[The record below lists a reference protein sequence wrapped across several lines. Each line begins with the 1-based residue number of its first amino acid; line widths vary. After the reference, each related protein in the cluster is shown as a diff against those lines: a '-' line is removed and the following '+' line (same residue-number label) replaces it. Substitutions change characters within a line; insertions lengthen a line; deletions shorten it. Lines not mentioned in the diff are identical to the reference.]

1 MRRFSLAGLAL
12 IGALLLAIPSAFAKS
27 DVATAATPGI
37 TARTITIGG
46 SFPLT
51 GPASSYA
58 PIPQSMKAYF
68 SYINARRG
76 PDGKRGVYG
85 RQIVFKAYD
94 DGYNP
99 VNSVQQQRRLVEQDK
114 VFAVVGTL
122 GTEVNQAVQP
132 YLNSKGVPQVLVS
145 TGASTFGK
153 DYKEYP
159 WTIGWQPDY
168 IAEGRLYGTDIRKNH
183 PNAKIAILYQN
194 DSYGKDYL
202 YGFKS
207 ALGTANVKRQVVRDE
222 AYDVLGGGTPQSQLI
237 RLRASGADTLLIFVT
252 PTPTVQTYAIIRA
265 LNWKPEN
272 IYVNSV
278 SATDTFMGA
287 AVARSSAA
295 TVNGSISAQ
304 YLKDPASPAF
314 ANDATVKQ
322 YQALM
327 AKYNP
332 SGRVTDGLNFYGFA
346 KADTF
351 VRAMYKAGKAPTRA
365 GLMKALLSFNETTP
379 YLLPGSKL
387 KTSATD
393 HFIISH
399 QRLMTYNS
407 GSWTASGPLI
417 DGRPR
422 G

>member
-1 MRRFSLAGLAL
+1 MRRVTLAGLVL
-12 IGALLLAIPSAFAKS
+12 VGALLLAIPSAFAKS
-27 DVATAATPGI
+27 DVSAAAPGI
-37 TARTITIGG
+37 TARQITIGG

-58 PIPQSMKAYF
+58 PIPRSMKAYF

-85 RQIVFKAYD
+85 RQIVFKFYD

-99 VNSVQQQRRLVEQDK
+99 VNSVQQQRKLVEQDK

-132 YLNSKGVPQVLVS
+132 YLNSRGVPHVLVS
-145 TGASTFGK
+145 TGASEFGK
-153 DYKEYP
+153 NYKKYP

-168 IAEGRLYGTDIRKNH
+168 IAEGRLYGADIRRNH
-183 PNAKIAILYQN
+183 ANAKIAILYQN
-194 DSYGKDYL
+194 DSYGRDYV

-207 ALGTANVKRQVVRDE
+207 ALGTANARRQVVGE
-222 AYDVLGGGTPQSQLI
+222 EPFDVLGGGTPQSQLI
-237 RLRASGADTLLIFVT
+237 RLRGSGADTLMIFVT

-265 LNWKPEN
+265 LNWKPD

-304 YLKDPASPAF
+304 YLKDPASPAWR
-314 ANDATVKQ
+314 NDATVKL
-322 YQALM
+322 YERLM

-351 VRAMYKAGKAPTRA
+351 VRAMYKAGRNPTRA
-365 GLMKALLSFNETTP
+365 GLMKALLSLNETNRF
-379 YLLPGSKL
+379 LLPGSKL
-387 KTSATD
+387 KTSTKD

-399 QRLMTYNS
+399 QRLMTYSN
-407 GSWTASGPLI
+407 GSWTASGPLV

>member
-1 MRRFSLAGLAL
+1 V
-12 IGALLLAIPSAFAKS
+12 LLLAIPSAFARA
-27 DVATAATPGI
+27 DLAAADPGI
-37 TARTITIGG
+37 SAKTVVIGG
-46 SFPLT
+46 TFPLT

-58 PIPQSMKAYF
+58 PIPAGMKAYF

-76 PDGKRGVYG
+76 PDKKRGIGG
-85 RQIVFKAYD
+85 RQVVFKYYD

-99 VNSVQQQRRLVEQDK
+99 VNSVQLQRRLVEQDK

-132 YLNSKGVPQVLVS
+132 YLNQQKVPHILVS
-145 TGASTFGK
+145 TGASDFGK
-153 DYKEYP
+153 DYKKYP

-168 IAEGRLYGTDIRKNH
+168 VAEGRLYGTDIRNNH
-183 PNAKIAILYQN
+183 KDAKIAILYQS
-194 DSYGKDYL
+194 DSYGRDYVA
-202 YGFKS
+202 GFKS
-207 ALGTANVKRQVVRDE
+207 ALGTANVKRQVVGE
-222 AYDVLGGGTPQSQLI
+222 EGYDVLGGGTPQSQLVK
-237 RLRASGADTLLIFVT
+237 LRGSGADTLMIFVT

-265 LNWKPEN
+265 LNWKPAN

-295 TVNGSISAQ
+295 TVNGSISSQ
-304 YLKDPASPAF
+304 YLKDPASPVWAD
-314 ANDATVKQ
+314 DATVKL
-322 YQALM
+322 YKSVM
-327 AKYNP
+327 AKYAP
-332 SGRVTDGLNFYGFA
+332 SANASNGLYFYGFA
-346 KADTF
+346 KGDTF
-351 VRAMYKAGKAPTRA
+351 VRAMYKAGATPTRA
-365 GLMKALLSFNETTP
+365 SLMRALLSLNETSP

-399 QRLMTYNS
+399 QRLMTYTAPL
-407 GSWTASGPLI
+407 WTGTGALI

>member
-1 MRRFSLAGLAL
+1 MRRVTLAGLAL
-12 IGALLLAIPSAFAKS
+12 VGALLLAVPSAFAQS
-27 DVATAATPGI
+27 DLAAADPGI
-37 TARTITIGG
+37 TARSGVIGG

-58 PIPQSMKAYF
+58 PIPAGMKAYF

-76 PDGKRGVYG
+76 PDGKRGIGG
-85 RQIVFKAYD
+85 RQVIFKFYD

-99 VNSVQQQRRLVEQDK
+99 VNSVQQQRKLVEQDK

-122 GTEVNQAVQP
+122 GTEVNQAVEP
-132 YLNSKGVPQVLVS
+132 YLNQQKVPHILVS
-145 TGASTFGK
+145 TGASDFGK
-153 DYKEYP
+153 DYRKYP

-168 IAEGRLYGTDIRKNH
+168 VAEGRLYGLDIRKNH
-183 PNAKIAILYQN
+183 TNAKIAILFQN
-194 DSYGKDYL
+194 DSYGKDYVA
-202 YGFKS
+202 GFKS
-207 ALGTANVKRQVVRDE
+207 ALGTANVKRQVVGE
-222 AYDVLGGGTPQSQLI
+222 EGYDVLGGGTPQSQLVK
-237 RLRASGADTLLIFVT
+237 LRSSGADTLMIFVT

-265 LNWKPEN
+265 LNWKPDN

-295 TVNGSISAQ
+295 TVNGSISSQ

-314 ANDATVKQ
+314 ANDATIKQ
-322 YQALM
+322 YKTLM
-327 AKYNP
+327 AKYAPTANANN
-332 SGRVTDGLNFYGFA
+332 SLYYYGFA

-351 VRAMYKAGKAPTRA
+351 VRAMYKAGKNPTRA
-365 GLMKALLSFNETTP
+365 GLMRALLSFDEASP
-379 YLLPGSKL
+379 FLLPGSRL

-399 QRLMTYNS
+399 QRLMTYTAPL
-407 GSWTASGPLI
+407 WTGTGALV

>member
-1 MRRFSLAGLAL
+1 MRRFTLAGLAL
-12 IGALLLAIPSAFAKS
+12 VGALLLAIPSAFAQS
-27 DVATAATPGI
+27 DLTAADPGI
-37 TARTITIGG
+37 SARTITIGG

-58 PIPQSMKAYF
+58 PIPAAMKAYF

-76 PDGKRGVYG
+76 PDGKRGIYG
-85 RQIVFKAYD
+85 RQVIFKYYD

-99 VNSVQQQRRLVEQDK
+99 VNSVQQQRKLVEQDK
-114 VFAVVGTL
+114 VFAIVGTL

-132 YLNSKGVPQVLVS
+132 YLNQQKVPHVLVS
-145 TGASTFGK
+145 TGASDFGK
-153 DYKEYP
+153 DYKKYP

-168 IAEGRLYGTDIRKNH
+168 VAEGRLYGGDINRNH
-183 PNAKIAILYQN
+183 ANAKIAILYQN
-194 DSYGKDYL
+194 DSYGKDYVA
-202 YGFKS
+202 GFKS
-207 ALGTANVKRQVVRDE
+207 ALGTAKVKSQVLREE

-237 RLRASGADTLLIFVT
+237 RLRASGADTLMIFVT

-265 LNWKPEN
+265 LNWKPAN

-304 YLKDPASPAF
+304 YLKDPASPAW

-322 YQALM
+322 YQTLM

-332 SGRVTDGLNFYGFA
+332 NGRVTDGLNFYGFA

-351 VRAMYKAGKAPTRA
+351 VRAMYKAGKSPTRA

-379 YLLPGSKL
+379 YLLPGSRL

-399 QRLMTYNS
+399 QRLMTFNAGLWTGS
-407 GSWTASGPLI
+407 GALV

>member
-1 MRRFSLAGLAL
+1 MRRVSLAGLAL

-27 DVATAATPGI
+27 DAAAPGI
-37 TARTITIGG
+37 TARTIVIGG

-58 PIPQSMKAYF
+58 PIPQAMKAYF

-76 PDGKRGVYG
+76 PDGKRGVFG
-85 RQIVFKAYD
+85 RQIIFKYYD

-99 VNSVQQQRRLVEQDK
+99 VNSVQQQRRLVQQDK
-114 VFAVVGTL
+114 VFAIVGTL

-132 YLNSKGVPQVLVS
+132 ELNSQGVPHVLVS
-145 TGASTFGK
+145 TGASEFGL
-153 DYKEYP
+153 DYKKYP

-168 IAEGRLYGTDIRKNH
+168 VSEGRLYGTDIRRNK

-194 DSYGKDYL
+194 DSYGRDYL
-202 YGFKS
+202 RGFKA
-207 ALGTANVKRQVVRDE
+207 ALGDARARTQIVREE
-222 AYDVLGGGTPQSQLI
+222 AYSLASGSPQSELI
-237 RLRASGADTLLIFVT
+237 RLRSSGADTLMIFVT
-252 PTPTVQTYAIIRA
+252 PTPTIQTYGIISRLGWNPA
-265 LNWKPEN
+265 S

-278 SATDTFMGA
+278 SATDTFMGL
-287 AVARSSAA
+287 AVRSSSAA

-322 YQALM
+322 YKALM

-332 SGRVTDGLNFYGFA
+332 RGNVNDGLNFYGFA

-351 VRAMYKAGKAPTRA
+351 VRAMYKAGRNPTRQS
-365 GLMKALLSFNETTP
+365 LMRALVSFDETNP
-379 YLLPGSKL
+379 FLLPGSRL
-387 KTSATD
+387 KSSPTD
-393 HFIISH
+393 RFIISH
-399 QRLMTYNS
+399 QRMMRYNN
-407 GSWTASGPLI
+407 GAWTGFGPLV

>member
-1 MRRFSLAGLAL
+1 MRRVSLAGLAL
-12 IGALLLAIPSAFAKS
+12 IGALLLAIPSAFAQS
-27 DVATAATPGI
+27 DLAAADPGI
-37 TARTITIGG
+37 TAKTVVIGG

-58 PIPQSMKAYF
+58 PIPAGMKAYF

-76 PDGKRGVYG
+76 PDKKRGIGG
-85 RQIVFKAYD
+85 RQVIFKFYD

-99 VNSVQQQRRLVEQDK
+99 VNSVQQQRKLVEQDK

-122 GTEVNQAVQP
+122 GTEVNQAVEP
-132 YLNSKGVPQVLVS
+132 YLNQQKVPHILVS
-145 TGASTFGK
+145 TGASDFGK
-153 DYKEYP
+153 DYKQYP

-168 IAEGRLYGTDIRKNH
+168 VAEGRLYGLDIRKSH
-183 PNAKIAILYQN
+183 TAAKIAILYQN
-194 DSYGKDYL
+194 DSYGKDYVA
-202 YGFKS
+202 GFKS
-207 ALGTANVKRQVVRDE
+207 ALGTANVKRQVVGE
-222 AYDVLGGGTPQSQLI
+222 EGYDVLGGGTPQSQLVK
-237 RLRASGADTLLIFVT
+237 LRGSGADTLMIFVT

-265 LNWKPEN
+265 LNWKPAN

-287 AVARSSAA
+287 AVLRSSAA
-295 TVNGSISAQ
+295 TVNGSISSQ

-314 ANDATVKQ
+314 ANDATITQ
-322 YQALM
+322 YKTLM
-327 AKYNP
+327 AKYAPTANANN
-332 SGRVTDGLNFYGFA
+332 SLYYYGFA

-351 VRAMYKAGKAPTRA
+351 VRAMYKAGKNPTRA
-365 GLMKALLSFNETTP
+365 GLMRALLSFDEASP
-379 YLLPGSKL
+379 FLLPGSRL

-399 QRLMTYNS
+399 QRLMTYTAPL
-407 GSWTASGPLI
+407 WTGMGPLV

>member
-1 MRRFSLAGLAL
+1 MRRFTLAGLAL
-12 IGALLLAIPSAFAKS
+12 VGALLLAIPSAFAQS
-27 DVATAATPGI
+27 DVTAADPGI

-58 PIPQSMKAYF
+58 PIPAAMKAYF

-85 RQIVFKAYD
+85 RQIVFKYYD

-99 VNSVQQQRRLVEQDK
+99 VNSVQQQRKLVEQDK
-114 VFAVVGTL
+114 VFAIVGTL

-132 YLNSKGVPQVLVS
+132 YLNQQKVPHVLVS
-145 TGASTFGK
+145 TGASDFGK
-153 DYKEYP
+153 DYKKYP

-168 IAEGRLYGTDIRKNH
+168 VAEGRLYGGDINRNH

-194 DSYGKDYL
+194 DSYGKDYVA
-202 YGFKS
+202 GFKS
-207 ALGTANVKRQVVRDE
+207 ALGTAKVKSQVLREE

-237 RLRASGADTLLIFVT
+237 RLRASGADTLMIFVT

-265 LNWKPEN
+265 LNWKPDN

-295 TVNGSISAQ
+295 TVNGSISMQ
-304 YLKDPASPAF
+304 YLKDPASPAW

-322 YQALM
+322 YQTLM

-332 SGRVTDGLNFYGFA
+332 NGRVTDGLNFYGFA

-351 VRAMYKAGKAPTRA
+351 VRAMYKAGKNPTRA
-365 GLMKALLSFNETTP
+365 GLMRALLSFNETTP
-379 YLLPGSKL
+379 FLLPGSRL

-399 QRLMTYNS
+399 QRLMTYNGGLWTGS
-407 GSWTASGPLI
+407 GALV

>member
-1 MRRFSLAGLAL
+1 MVVR
-12 IGALLLAIPSAFAKS
+12 
-27 DVATAATPGI
+27 
-37 TARTITIGG
+37 
-46 SFPLT
+46 SFK
-51 GPASSYA
+51 Y
-58 PIPQSMKAYF
+58 
-68 SYINARRG
+68 
-76 PDGKRGVYG
+76 
-85 RQIVFKAYD
+85 YD

-99 VNSVQQQRRLVEQDK
+99 VNSVQLQRKLVEQDK

-132 YLNSKGVPQVLVS
+132 YLNQQKVPHILVS
-145 TGASTFGK
+145 TGASDFGK
-153 DYKEYP
+153 DYKKYP

-168 IAEGRLYGTDIRKNH
+168 VAEGRLYGTDIRNNH
-183 PNAKIAILYQN
+183 KDAKIAILFQN
-194 DSYGKDYL
+194 DSYGKDYVA
-202 YGFKS
+202 GFKS
-207 ALGTANVKRQVVRDE
+207 ALGTANVKRQVVGE
-222 AYDVLGGGTPQSQLI
+222 EGYDVLGGGTPQSQLVK
-237 RLRASGADTLLIFVT
+237 LRGSGADTLMIFVT

-265 LNWKPEN
+265 LNWKPAN

-304 YLKDPASPAF
+304 YLKDPASPVW

-322 YQALM
+322 YKTIM
-327 AKYNP
+327 AKYAPGANA
-332 SGRVTDGLNFYGFA
+332 SNGLYFYGFA

-351 VRAMYKAGKAPTRA
+351 VRAMYKAGKTPTRV
-365 GLMKALLSFNETTP
+365 GLMKALLSLNETSP
-379 YLLPGSKL
+379 FLLPGSRL

-399 QRLMTYNS
+399 QRLMTYTAPL
-407 GSWTASGPLI
+407 WTGTGALI

>member
-1 MRRFSLAGLAL
+1 MRRFTLAGLAL
-12 IGALLLAIPSAFAKS
+12 LGVLLLAIPSAFAQS
-27 DVATAATPGI
+27 DVAAAEPGI

-51 GPASSYA
+51 GTASSYA
-58 PIPQSMKAYF
+58 PIPGAMKAYF

-76 PDGKRGVYG
+76 PDGKRGVMG
-85 RQIVFKAYD
+85 RQIVFKYYD

-99 VNSVQQQRRLVEQDK
+99 VNTVQQHRRLVEQDK

-122 GTEVNQAVQP
+122 GTEPNQAVQP
-132 YLNSKGVPQVLVS
+132 YLNSRKVPHVLVS
-145 TGASTFGK
+145 TGASDFGK
-153 DYKEYP
+153 DYKQFP

-168 IAEGRLYGTDIRKNH
+168 VAEGRLYGGDINRNH

-194 DSYGKDYL
+194 DSYGKDYVA
-202 YGFKS
+202 GFKS
-207 ALGTANVKRQVVRDE
+207 ALGTAKVRSQILREE
-222 AYDVLGGGTPQSQLI
+222 AYEVGSGPPQSQLI
-237 RLRASGADTLLIFVT
+237 RLRSSGADTLMIFVT
-252 PTPTVQTYAIIRA
+252 PTPTIQGYAVLRA
-265 LNWKPEN
+265 LNWRPTN

-278 SATDTFMGA
+278 SATDVFMGA
-287 AVARSSAA
+287 AVRASNAA

-322 YQALM
+322 YQTLM
-327 AKYNP
+327 TKYNP
-332 SGRVTDGLNFYGFA
+332 NGRATDGLNFYGFA

-351 VRAMYKAGKAPTRA
+351 VRAMYKAGKNPTRA
-365 GLMKALLSFNETTP
+365 GLMRALLSFNETSP
-379 YLLPGSKL
+379 FLLPGSRL
-387 KTSATD
+387 KSSPTD

-399 QRLMTYNS
+399 QRLMTYNN
-407 GSWTASGPLI
+407 GAWTGTGALV